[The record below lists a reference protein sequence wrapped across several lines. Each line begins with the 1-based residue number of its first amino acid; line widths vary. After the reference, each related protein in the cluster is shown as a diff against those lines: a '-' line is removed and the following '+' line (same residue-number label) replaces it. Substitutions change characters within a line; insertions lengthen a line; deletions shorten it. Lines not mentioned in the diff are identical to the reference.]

1 MSSSIELKEALSQ
14 KSETLRKELETNI
27 NNVGDNL
34 ETTTRKAIFVVGA
47 LVAAVFVIRLLSPKP
62 KKIQITN
69 ANGSQELMQLTQP
82 DGGVVTMIKGAIAT
96 FLLNLAKERIMRFIE
111 EMSARQYVVAE
122 NKE

>member
-1 MSSSIELKEALSQ
+1 MIEV
-14 KSETLRKELETNI
+14 R

-69 ANGSQELMQLTQP
+69 ANGSQELVQLTQP
-82 DGGVVTMIKGAIAT
+82 DGGVLTMIKGAIAT

-111 EMSARQYVVAE
+111 EMSARQYVVSE